1 MPAGENGIAQKWF
14 YERTRG
20 QYSTK
25 LRAVTN
31 EKKFELEYPKS
42 KLFTKTDLA
51 KYENTFRMRPHIV
64 KRGAQ
69 NNLKVIGAEIIK
81 EYDAYPERFEAAF
94 YKDLI
99 AKAIIFKA
107 TDSSVRTSCWY
118 KEEGGLKAE
127 AVTYSIA
134 LLRSKLIER
143 KKDINLDKIYKEQS
157 LSSGMVDT
165 LLEIA
170 KIVRK
175 KISDP
180 NFRGGTGNPSEF
192 CKSENGWKRIQAI
205 EIDMS
210 ALDSTDIIGERDL
223 EERKKMVDDLNKTS
237 KLLTDYE
244 QILNKGESYW
254 KALATNN
261 LKMFSLSDIR
271 VSIPMKCAQ
280 MIGGRTMLSD
290 KQMKAAIRILKES
303 EANGFEF
310 SVS

>member
-1 MPAGENGIAQKWF
+1 
-14 YERTRG
+14 
-20 QYSTK
+20 
-25 LRAVTN
+25 
-31 EKKFELEYPKS
+31 
-42 KLFTKTDLA
+42 
-51 KYENTFRMRPHIV
+51 
-64 KRGAQ
+64 
-69 NNLKVIGAEIIK
+69 
-81 EYDAYPERFEAAF
+81 
-94 YKDLI
+94 
-99 AKAIIFKA
+99 
-107 TDSSVRTSCWY
+107 
-118 KEEGGLKAE
+118 
-127 AVTYSIA
+127 
-134 LLRSKLIER
+134 
-143 KKDINLDKIYKEQS
+143 
-157 LSSGMVDT
+157 MVDT

-237 KLLTDYE
+237 KSLTDYE

-261 LKMFSLSDIR
+261 LKMYSLSDIR